1 MGWQK
6 DRAGI
11 EPASAP
17 CIKAWLTTNRP
28 ILATEFSDSSQGLS
42 RLPRSN
48 LLPSSAK
55 PITVAKLAF
64 FARCWHHQQ
73 SATTG

>member
-1 MGWQK
+1 
-6 DRAGI
+6 
-11 EPASAP
+11 
-17 CIKAWLTTNRP
+17 
-28 ILATEFSDSSQGLS
+28 
-42 RLPRSN
+42 